1 MFRFYAIRHKP
12 TGHFLPQPK
21 GKNGSGGSWVEPTDP
36 KEEIPRLLVS
46 ERSAKGVLNAW
57 LQGTFKASWDTDWD
71 SGHRYVDDIKI
82 QKKPNRIREDMEI
95 VVIHLSVEDSQS
107 EKPIHH
113 HVDHC
118 PTCYRISG

>member
-1 MFRFYAIRHKP
+1 MIKFYAIRHKP

-21 GKNGSGGSWVEPTDP
+21 GKNGTGGSWVEPSDP
-36 KEEIPRLLVS
+36 KEVIPRLMVS

-82 QKKPNRIREDMEI
+82 QKKPDRIPEDMEI
-95 VVIHLSVEDSQS
+95 VVVTLQIE
-107 EKPIHH
+107 E
-113 HVDHC
+113 
-118 PTCYRISG
+118 PTNEA